1 MGCFIIWCLAF
12 NQSTG
17 ILSYF
22 MSRKQLRSACLT
34 SQKWK
39 HSASP
44 ERGPEWPL
52 QMMASRGSNWKVKLK
67 TIKTLEKLFCIT
79 NRHYLKKNQHNKF
92 KITGWVLSV
101 PAHLFTFWS
110 LRKFWKN
117 VLGREAL
124 SASTMAAVCSTLQ
137 MFSRFLLSKWI
148 QVSLHLVKGSNHHS
162 HSSPASTLRQLEDLQ
177 SDL

>member
-12 NQSTG
+12 NQSTV

-22 MSRKQLRSACLT
+22 MSRKQLRWACLT

-39 HSASP
+39 HSVSL

-52 QMMASRGSNWKVKLK
+52 QMMASRRSNWKVKPE
-67 TIKTLEKLFCIT
+67 TIKILEKLFCIT
-79 NRHYLKKNQHNKF
+79 NRHYLKKHNKF
-92 KITGWVLSV
+92 KITGWVISV

-110 LRKFWKN
+110 LRKFWKF
-117 VLGREAL
+117 LGKEAL
-124 SASTMAAVCSTLQ
+124 SASTMDAVCNTLQ

-148 QVSLHLVKGSNHHS
+148 QVSLSLAKGPNHHS
-162 HSSPASTLRQLEDLQ
+162 HSSPASMQRQLEDLQ